1 MHKRFDR
8 IAATAIKL
16 AGEIA
21 RTHEQE
27 CVGTEHVLL
36 AVARVGGRGAALM
49 VDHGLD
55 EQQVKKEIN
64 SLIRES
70 FEQTWVFGQ
79 LPGTPHFKNVVAHA
93 IEEAR
98 NLGAARIGTEH
109 LILALLREKGCA
121 AQAMLGRTGMT
132 LDGVRQELAAP
143 PD

>member
-1 MHKRFDR
+1 MHRHFDR

-36 AVARVGGRGAALM
+36 AIARVGGRGAALM
-49 VDHGLD
+49 VDHGMD
-55 EQQVKKEIN
+55 EQQVKNEVN
-64 SLIRES
+64 SLIRQS

-93 IEEAR
+93 IEEAHA
-98 NLGAARIGTEH
+98 LGADRIGTEH
-109 LILALLREKGCA
+109 LILGLLREKGCA
-121 AQAMLGRTGMT
+121 AQAMLRKAGMT
-132 LDGVRQELAAP
+132 LDGARQELAEPA
-143 PD
+143 D